1 MEKNKNSCSCGN
13 CSTDHINSHHERHH
27 IHDKNHSCGCSS
39 CGISE
44 NIVKNLSEEKRGKIE
59 LKKLLFLFS
68 IIIYIF
74 TFFINNNS
82 YKISLLIFAYLISGY
97 DVLYNSVI
105 NLKNK
110 DFLDENFLMSIA
122 TIGAI
127 GLGEYQ
133 EAIGVMVFYKIGEYF
148 QDRALDS
155 SRKSIKNLLELKA
168 TVANLKIA
176 GGEFIEVLPN
186 LLKIGDI
193 ILVKPGEK
201 IPVDGKIIKGNSSL
215 NTSALTGES
224 LPKSVEKGDVILSG
238 NINIDGALEM
248 EVINLYEN
256 SAISKIIKMVEESGE
271 KKAESEKFI
280 TKFAKYYTPF
290 VVFSAVIV
298 AFVFPIFLGNFN
310 LWFGRALIFLV
321 ISCPCAL
328 VLSIPLTFFSSI
340 GLASKNGIL
349 IKGGNYLEKL
359 TEIDTIVFDKTG
371 TLTKGEFKIEKIVG
385 LNSSEEEILKTAIIV
400 EYYSNHPLAK
410 AIIKEKNFDVVEE
423 DIKNY
428 QEIPGKGVKCIYNG
442 ENIFVGNQKLMNDFN
457 IEMGNFKEIGEN
469 SILFVGKNNILLGYI
484 EFEDE
489 IKSDS
494 KKTIAYLNKNNLSS
508 YILTGDNESIGK
520 KIGRLIGVKE
530 SYIFTKLLPEEKLN
544 KLKAIKEKSSGV
556 IFVGDGINDAPSL
569 SMADIGIAMGGF
581 GSDIAI
587 EASDIVFI
595 KDEPS
600 KIIELL
606 KIAKLNKK
614 VVFQN
619 IYLSLG
625 IKFLVMILG
634 ILGFA
639 NMWMAIFADVGVSFL
654 AVLNASKILKIK
666 KL

>member
-1 MEKNKNSCSCGN
+1 
-13 CSTDHINSHHERHH
+13 
-27 IHDKNHSCGCSS
+27 
-39 CGISE
+39 
-44 NIVKNLSEEKRGKIE
+44 
-59 LKKLLFLFS
+59 
-68 IIIYIF
+68 
-74 TFFINNNS
+74 
-82 YKISLLIFAYLISGY
+82 
-97 DVLYNSVI
+97 
-105 NLKNK
+105 
-110 DFLDENFLMSIA
+110 
-122 TIGAI
+122 
-127 GLGEYQ
+127 
-133 EAIGVMVFYKIGEYF
+133 
-148 QDRALDS
+148 
-155 SRKSIKNLLELKA
+155 
-168 TVANLKIA
+168 
-176 GGEFIEVLPN
+176 
-186 LLKIGDI
+186 
-193 ILVKPGEK
+193 
-201 IPVDGKIIKGNSSL
+201 
-215 NTSALTGES
+215 
-224 LPKSVEKGDVILSG
+224 
-238 NINIDGALEM
+238 
-248 EVINLYEN
+248 
-256 SAISKIIKMVEESGE
+256 
-271 KKAESEKFI
+271 
-280 TKFAKYYTPF
+280 
-290 VVFSAVIV
+290 
-298 AFVFPIFLGNFN
+298 
-310 LWFGRALIFLV
+310 
-321 ISCPCAL
+321 
-328 VLSIPLTFFSSI
+328 
-340 GLASKNGIL
+340 
-349 IKGGNYLEKL
+349 
-359 TEIDTIVFDKTG
+359 
-371 TLTKGEFKIEKIVG
+371 
-385 LNSSEEEILKTAIIV
+385 
-400 EYYSNHPLAK
+400 
-410 AIIKEKNFDVVEE
+410 
-423 DIKNY
+423 
-428 QEIPGKGVKCIYNG
+428 
-442 ENIFVGNQKLMNDFN
+442 MNDFN

-469 SILFVGKNNILLGYI
+469 SILFVGKNNVLLGYI